1 MKIYK
6 SILKVAI
13 ILSILLLV
21 GCDDFFD
28 DELESDAT
36 IVEVNK
42 KVSATS
48 DESFSFET
56 VDIDGNKVSSD
67 DFSDAKV
74 IMINFWEPWCGP
86 CVGEMSDLEMI
97 YQNYKDEGFVILG
110 VFTSEGMDK
119 DVINV
124 IEQTGV
130 TYPIIRATKSME
142 HYMTQFVPT
151 TVFFDSEWN
160 MLIDEQIPGARS
172 YEEWESLVELMLED

>member
-6 SILKVAI
+6 SIIKVAI
-13 ILSILLLV
+13 ILLSLLLV

-28 DELESDAT
+28 DELESDTT

-42 KVSATS
+42 KVRDAS
-48 DESFSFET
+48 DNSFYFET
-56 VDIDGNKVSSD
+56 VDIDGNKVTSD

-86 CVGEMSDLEMI
+86 CVGEMPDLEMI

-110 VFTSEGMDK
+110 VFTSEGMDA
-119 DVINV
+119 DVRNV
-124 IEQTGV
+124 AEATGV
-130 TYPIIRATKSME
+130 TYPILRASKSME
-142 HYMTQFVPT
+142 SYMTQFVPT
-151 TVFFDSEWN
+151 TVLFDSEWN
-160 MLIDEQIPGARS
+160 MLIDEPITGARN